1 MAKKMNWKSQDSLL
15 VSVNEIKLNP
25 NNPRTIRDHKFKKL
39 VKSIQDFPA
48 MLEIRPV
55 VVDENMVILG
65 GNMRFKA
72 LCSAGLTNV
81 NIIKLT
87 GLTEE
92 QKNEFVIKDNASYGE
107 WDWDMLANKFD
118 APTLASFGLDV
129 WQPDLTYAPDS
140 FPADE
145 ELDCE
150 DLELPIDASGS
161 LPPVVKKVIQIEFM
175 LGDYN
180 EAFGLVTLLRSKKI
194 NIGDLLI
201 SSMQKQLANEN

>member
-129 WQPDLTYAPDS
+129 WQPDLTYAP
-140 FPADE
+140 AELEDE
-145 ELDCE
+145 NDCDE
-150 DLELPIDASGS
+150 LELPPVDSGS
-161 LPPVVKKVIQIEFM
+161 APLVVKKVIQIEFM

-201 SSMQKQLANEN
+201 LSMQKLLANEN

>member
-1 MAKKMNWKSQDSLL
+1 MAKKKIWKTQDSF
-15 VSVNEIKLNP
+15 VASVKDIKLNP
-25 NNPRTIRDHKFKKL
+25 NNPRTIRDSKFKKL

-48 MLEIRPV
+48 MLEIRPI
-55 VVDENMVILG
+55 VVDESMIILG

-72 LCSAGLTNV
+72 LCTAGLTNV
-81 NIIKLT
+81 SVIQLK

-92 QKNEFVIKDNASYGE
+92 QKKEFVIKDNASYGE

-118 APTLASFGLDV
+118 SPTLASFGLDV
-129 WQPDLTYAPDS
+129 WQPDLTYAP
-140 FPADE
+140 AELEDE
-145 ELDCE
+145 TDCDE
-150 DLELPIDASGS
+150 LELPPVASGS
-161 LPPVVKKVIQIEFM
+161 APLVVKKVIQIEFM

-180 EAFGLVTLLRSKKI
+180 EAFGLVTLLRSKQI